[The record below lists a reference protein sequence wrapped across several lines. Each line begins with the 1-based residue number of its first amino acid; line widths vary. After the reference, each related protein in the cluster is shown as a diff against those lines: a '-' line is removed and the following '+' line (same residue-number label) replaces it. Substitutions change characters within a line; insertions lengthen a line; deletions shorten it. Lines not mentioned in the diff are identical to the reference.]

1 MKTEKTNYRTRTM
14 PRPKIIAPFWSL
26 RPGASLMLGA
36 LFLGLSS
43 ASAQYAID
51 WFKVS
56 GGGGTSTN
64 GQYSLSGTIGQHD
77 AGGPMSG
84 GNYSV
89 TGGFW
94 ALYSVVQSLGAPTLY
109 ITHSGNTVTV
119 YWQAVPGWSLE
130 QSSSLAS
137 PAGWSASS
145 GVTISNG
152 TNYWSITPPV
162 GNQFFQLKSQQ

>member
-1 MKTEKTNYRTRTM
+1 MKNKMIRRLAAV
-14 PRPKIIAPFWSL
+14 RLLAC
-26 RPGASLMLGA
+26 A
-36 LFLGLSS
+36 LILP
-43 ASAQYAID
+43 ASAQNYSID

-64 GQYSLSGTIGQHD
+64 GQYSLSGSIGQHD

-94 ALYSVVQSLGAPTLY
+94 ALYSVIQTPGAPTLY

-119 YWQAVPGWSLE
+119 FWQAVPGWSL
-130 QSSSLAS
+130 QQNSNVAL

-145 GVTISNG
+145 GVTTSNG
-152 TNYWSITPPV
+152 TNYWSITPPI
-162 GNQFFQLKSQQ
+162 GNLFFQLKPQ